1 MEPSIISVPL
11 LAGIA
16 AIPKPNVLS
25 IPLAHKQLLLK
36 QPLPTPAE
44 HSSQPVKP
52 KWSRLLVTHLP
63 ARTHR
68 LVGAV
73 VTIEVVEDMEV
84 LDAEIL
90 DVPRPRTP
98 SPWWTTTLGKHYSFS
113 WIALLWVQLT
123 SQTDAPVSFNINYIE
138 NWCSRCLF

>member
-11 LAGIA
+11 VAGIA

-63 ARTHR
+63 ARAH
-68 LVGAV
+68 LLMGAV
-73 VTIEVVEDMEV
+73 VTIEVVEDVEV
-84 LDAEIL
+84 LDVEIPDVDVAVAANAKPVVDNNARQTLILQL
-90 DVPRPRTP
+90 DCA
-98 SPWWTTTLGKHYSFS
+98 SLGS
-113 WIALLWVQLT
+113 I
-123 SQTDAPVSFNINYIE
+123 DVSDQ
-138 NWCSRCLF
+138 CSCFF